1 MSFTSRLLQLAAK
14 VALDRLVGQDRTDEA
29 IAIFQEWASERDP
42 AALNQDLEAA
52 RCEAANPAILDK
64 VVSEAVKQRGESIG
78 REQRETVALS
88 LASGFSTLPERA
100 GGPPTAKELA
110 EELLPP
116 NWRRKTFVVWLD
128 DPRIIET
135 PPGRYCHFNW
145 DDGSYRVRDFL
156 GHRILHPAGLQVNGQ
171 GLIAVPL
178 EMSAL
183 DVWNASKGPIQCLD
197 RFGLGHLTVEDA
209 DRWREVLELLTES
222 ARLWNCAR

>member
-1 MSFTSRLLQLAAK
+1 MSITSRLLQLAAK
-14 VALDRLVGQDRTDEA
+14 VALDRLVGRDRTDEA

-52 RCEAANPAILDK
+52 RCEAADPAILDK

-78 REQRETVALS
+78 REQREIVALS

-110 EELLPP
+110 EGLLPP

-156 GHRILHPAGLQVNGQ
+156 GHRILHTDVPEG
-171 GLIAVPL
+171 GLIAFPL

-183 DVWNASKGPIQCLD
+183 EVWNASEGRIQCLN
-197 RFGLGHLTVEDA
+197 RFGLDFPVTEA
-209 DRWREVLELLTES
+209 DRWHRVLSLLTES
-222 ARLWNCAR
+222 ARQWRTA